1 MADPHFLLCIYLPFL
16 VGFSLFNV
24 SNPGL
29 EGRFNKA
36 TRDPWSYSHLSE
48 ESHIFQGLACFSI
61 PATLSGWLGAALG
74 RKIQCKH
81 RWISAQNLE
90 SLVNY
95 VPHSW
100 SLRYILM
107 TCSYH
112 FFFLFNQVL
121 CNIFLRYI
129 WWEHWLG
136 QNLVPQKMSFQVVI
150 NRIFLVQP
158 FKPLANYSGIESY
171 LFLVHEYIIQDCIQ

>member
-1 MADPHFLLCIYLPFL
+1 MYLIL
-16 VGFSLFNV
+16 IK
-24 SNPGL
+24 
-29 EGRFNKA
+29 GRFNKA
-36 TRDPWSYSHLSE
+36 PGIPGAIVTCQS

-95 VPHSW
+95 VPVVGLWGTFSW
-100 SLRYILM
+100 PAATTS
-107 TCSYH
+107 
-112 FFFLFNQVL
+112 FFLFNQVL

-136 QNLVPQKMSFQVVI
+136 QNLVPQNVLPGCYKQ
-150 NRIFLVQP
+150 NIF
-158 FKPLANYSGIESY
+158 STT
-171 LFLVHEYIIQDCIQ
+171 IQTISKL